1 MLFIKLM
8 PRINVTMGMITMFSK
23 VKLLRHNICA
33 QVYTTGKYTMV
44 QPMKYK
50 TGDSIRNS
58 LWELCNGVGIPAE
71 LIADLASAQEG
82 AKTKFMALVKKMR
95 IIVHWSEK
103 GRHLQNH
110 KVDGEISLLKQRWYN
125 IMDQRRVPKRLWDFG
140 LVWCA
145 EVLSMTAQGPDG
157 RTGHEQVTGETPDI
171 SDWLDFSF
179 FDLVHYWKNDTML
192 DMTDDKKK
200 FGYWIGV
207 SHQVRKRLTYWI
219 LTASGKI
226 IANGSVQHVLREI
239 LIQPEM
245 KTRFEESDKNVRTRL
260 DDKNFFVNHQ

>member
-1 MLFIKLM
+1 MLFGKLM
-8 PRINVTMGMITMFSK
+8 PRINVTMGTDTLFSK
-23 VKLLRHNICA
+23 VKSLRQNVCA
-33 QVYTTGKYTMV
+33 QAYTTGKYTMV
-44 QPMKYK
+44 QPMKDA
-50 TGDSIRNS
+50 TGDSIGNS
-58 LWELCNGVGIPAE
+58 LWKMCNGVDITDE
-71 LIADLASAQEG
+71 LIADIASAQEG

-192 DMTDDKKK
+192 DMTDDKKQ
-200 FGYWIGV
+200 FGYWLGV
-207 SHQVRKRLTYWI
+207 SHRVGTVLTYWI
-219 LTASGKI
+219 LKALGKI
-226 IANGSVQHVLREI
+226 IANASVKHVLRE
-239 LIQPEM
+239 
-245 KTRFEESDKNVRTRL
+245 
-260 DDKNFFVNHQ
+260 